1 MPSRCLSGE
10 EGGRDQPD
18 GDAAEGAHDD
28 GSRCKAGSGLTGS
41 GSLSGEEGR
50 LDQPD
55 GDASEDAHG

>member
-1 MPSRCLSGE
+1 MGE
-10 EGGRDQPD
+10 EKRPHLSHTVND
-18 GDAAEGAHDD
+18 DD

-41 GSLSGEEGR
+41 GSLSGEEGG